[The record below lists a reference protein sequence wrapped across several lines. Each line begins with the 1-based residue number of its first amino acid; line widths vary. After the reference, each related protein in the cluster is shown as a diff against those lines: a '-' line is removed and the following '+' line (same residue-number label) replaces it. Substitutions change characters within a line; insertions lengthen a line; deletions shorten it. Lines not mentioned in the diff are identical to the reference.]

1 MGGDEFV
8 ILLNNTSNERTVA
21 LGRVG
26 LIEQSDA
33 ALYESKRGGRVQP
46 LNL

>member
-1 MGGDEFV
+1 M

-26 LIEQSDA
+26 LIEQGDT
-33 ALYESKRGGRVQP
+33 ALYESTRGGHVQP